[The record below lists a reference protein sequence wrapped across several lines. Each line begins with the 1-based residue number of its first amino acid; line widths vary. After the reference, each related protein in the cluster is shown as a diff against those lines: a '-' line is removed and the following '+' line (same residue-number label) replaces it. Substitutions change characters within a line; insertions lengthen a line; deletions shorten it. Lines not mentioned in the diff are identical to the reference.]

1 MKVMLCSSMT
11 PEEAR
16 SIVAKGNH
24 IVEPKLDGCRAYII
38 DGNLYNRR
46 GDIINDKFPEFE
58 GLKDI
63 KGTFDG
69 EIICDGGDFSTVA
82 SRVHTKDKLMRSVLS
97 KKFPATFVCFDM
109 VLPSLLMERKV
120 RLENASLPSWVRKIK
135 YSEDFDA
142 MWSDVLANGKEGVVL
157 KRKDSLYQEGV
168 RSPDF
173 IKVKS
178 WSETIA
184 TFTELEEQP
193 RGVTITTDDGR
204 RVVVNGSQA
213 DGVRDAMKENGSI
226 RAEIQYMS
234 QKDSDAWRFPSFRSV
249 IE

>member
-1 MKVMLCSSMT
+1 MKVMLCSSMS

-24 IVEPKLDGCRAYII
+24 IVEPKLDGVRAYII
-38 DGNLYNRR
+38 DGLLYNRR

-120 RLENASLPSWVRKIK
+120 RLENASLPSWVRKIS

-142 MWSDVLANGKEGVVL
+142 MWSDVLEYEKEGVVL

-168 RSPDF
+168 RSPDWN
-173 IKVKS
+173 KVKNFC
-178 WSETIA
+178 ETIV
-184 TFTELEEQP
+184 TFTNLEEQP
-193 RGVTITTDDGR
+193 RGITLETDDGR
-204 RVVVNGSQA
+204 RVVVNGSKA
-213 DGVRDAMKENGSI
+213 DDI
-226 RAEIQYMS
+226 RESFEREGFVKGEIQYLK
-234 QKDSDAWRFPSFRSV
+234 QADSDAWRFPSWRSKV
-249 IE
+249 G